1 MIDELSRARAVL
13 VTGAGS
19 GIGHQIAVRLLTD
32 DPAVRLV
39 LADLTVDGMADIA
52 ADFRAGRVLALPC
65 DVTDHRLVGEM
76 VGRAVDWA
84 GRLSGLVNCA
94 GTHAKVASL
103 EMTPDQWHGILS
115 CHLDG
120 TFYTSQAVARHM
132 VASGTGGAIVN
143 FSSVARQFGWAARMA
158 YAVGKAGVDAI
169 TRTLAVE
176 WAPYGIRVNAVAP
189 GYIATPMIERAMAD
203 GQFDTSITKLHAI
216 ERFGTPDEV
225 AGAVAFLLS
234 DAASFITGDILL
246 VDGGFSAR
254 KVPW

>member
-1 MIDELSRARAVL
+1 MDTSSPATL

-32 DPAVRLV
+32 DPDARTV
-39 LADLTVDGMADIA
+39 LADLSTDGMVDIVARFGAD
-52 ADFRAGRVLALPC
+52 RALALHC
-65 DVTDHRLVGEM
+65 DVSDHEQVRSM
-76 VGRAVDWA
+76 VDRAADWA

-94 GTHAKVASL
+94 GNHTKVSSL
-103 EMTPDQWHGILS
+103 DMTPQQWHGILS

-132 VASGTGGAIVN
+132 VAAGGGAIVN
-143 FSSVARQFGWAARMA
+143 FSSVARQFGWAARLA
-158 YAVGKAGVDAI
+158 YAVGKAGIDAI

-176 WAPYGIRVNAVAP
+176 WAQHAIRVNAVAP
-189 GYIATPMIERAMAD
+189 GYIETPMIAHAIAD
-203 GQFDTSITKLHAI
+203 GQFDMGITKLHAI
-216 ERFGTPDEV
+216 ERLGTPDEV
-225 AGAVAFLLS
+225 ARAVQFLLS